1 MELILA
7 GKIYAADFGCVGGKR
22 YCNVACAWFV
32 GNGRLTADFGRPWI
46 DSDSLQLLLCVLY
59 LSLHSLWAQNA
70 WH

>member
-1 MELILA
+1 MRPI
-7 GKIYAADFGCVGGKR
+7 FGAWEANDIAMWRASFGG
-22 YCNVACAWFV
+22 
-32 GNGRLTADFGRPWI
+32 GQLTADFGRPWI